1 MLFHVTMF
9 NRTFGVASSEMLIVL
24 INYEFNFIDHGGN
37 NSKQNIDIFTRI
49 VALNV
54 VIQNQDKKS
63 YLW

>member
-37 NSKQNIDIFTRI
+37 NSKQNIDIFMRI
-49 VALNV
+49 VALSV